1 MIAPARSTTDRW
13 GVGRCHSLSTEPSFR
28 RVLDLVGGEIN
39 AIARDAA
46 RRWHCGVED
55 AEQEARLIAW
65 QKHQRGLPAKLVVKY
80 TRQAMLSG
88 ESPLAPKN
96 PPRSSS
102 EAEGLPFL
110 GSFRSP
116 LTGGQLR
123 ALARLSSSA
132 FGGILA
138 RVEDEAPMRCPDCGG
153 RGTWG
158 NRKDPSPAPA
168 GRNAG
173 RCVENELEAA
183 ARWPMYDAPRKA
195 RDEQVWWCSRCGGWT
210 WDPSARALEVA
221 LTEGQMRVHDDTT
234 GIDGEAMLARYV
246 QASEWWRQRHP
257 HFRRTD
263 DEEE

>member
-102 EAEGLPFL
+102 EAEGMPCI

-138 RVEDEAPMRCPDCGG
+138 RVEDEAPLRCPDCGG